1 MRTSALILIGLFGF
15 TVPTCSFAIDP
26 GTATGTLKIDNDSVT
41 LTHAYAHLHD
51 NAEGWL
57 DTPKEM
63 RILAAD
69 REVDQEALSGM
80 NPFFTLS
87 YMVRQ
92 GSVRGVLL
100 RFDPGKPNT
109 IIATVLYPPKDQKY
123 ALTNKKLSDRE
134 KSPLKKLIISDVR
147 VSASLNQSTDG
158 NQELGWPAV
167 SYNFSFSAPL
177 FKEPAV
183 TATMKGKQALNSP
196 QAKAVLAKAAAMAKG
211 DLDKVK
217 QLSTER
223 MIRQIDMSMSQMS
236 QEEAKNMMRESGL
249 ETERSVKKG
258 KLRLI
263 VRGDRASLIVEEKDG
278 NVMFGF
284 IRGNGNWIVD

>member
-1 MRTSALILIGLFGF
+1 
-15 TVPTCSFAIDP
+15 
-26 GTATGTLKIDNDSVT
+26 
-41 LTHAYAHLHD
+41 
-51 NAEGWL
+51 
-57 DTPKEM
+57 
-63 RILAAD
+63 
-69 REVDQEALSGM
+69 
-80 NPFFTLS
+80 
-87 YMVRQ
+87 
-92 GSVRGVLL
+92 
-100 RFDPGKPNT
+100 
-109 IIATVLYPPKDQKY
+109 
-123 ALTNKKLSDRE
+123 LSDRE

-196 QAKAVLAKAAAMAKG
+196 QAKAVLAKAAAMVKG

-236 QEEAKNMMRESGL
+236 QEEAKNMMRESGKDM
-249 ETERSVKKG
+249 ERSVKKG
-258 KLRLI
+258 KLKLI
-263 VRGDRASLIVEEKDG
+263 VRGDRAYLMVEENNSNAMYG
-278 NVMFGF
+278 L
-284 IRGNGNWIVD
+284 IRKNGNWIVD